1 MWSKLTSH
9 IGLWLA
15 HMDRDH
21 DDTRKAQLR
30 ESCSLSV
37 LNQRHLSIVRNS
49 KSSDNLHRVVLHVT
63 PPTTRKPT
71 IFFNLRKSRKRE
83 KCSKKDE
90 QANENDSDKGK
101 FCGNTS
107 GIYKKHPDKIQIRND
122 KKSPLPAVLS
132 NLKND
137 DMAQSWQSSNLS
149 SSKSLFNLFRTT
161 RSRSGINNCIVS
173 AYPDPCCSSSAS
185 DPRSTLSSMEEKRS
199 SSIIRRRRPRSA
211 HLDPNTLVFPPREMP
226 VQDISELYR
235 RIEKLGE
242 GSYAVVY
249 KCESRS
255 DGSIVA
261 LKEIKIHNQ
270 EGLPFTAIREA
281 SLLRALRHS
290 NIVTLHDIVHEQNS
304 LVFVFE
310 YMKTDLSKYLEQHRT
325 GLEQMQV
332 RLFLFQLLRG
342 LAFCHSKKILHRD
355 LKPQNLLLNGNG
367 ELKLADFG
375 LARAKSVPSRTYS
388 HEVVTLWYRPP
399 DVLLGSTD
407 YSTSLDLW
415 GVGCIFAEMCTGE
428 ALFQGVTNNVTD
440 QLDRIF
446 SIRGIPDPKKWPE
459 VLKLPHYS
467 PNFHPPYQEL
477 DWSEI
482 DKSLVKLKSGQSL
495 LSNFLQ
501 LNPTDRISA
510 NGAMMHPYF
519 GCFPS
524 SIHLLP
530 PTASIYSLPKIRSLQ
545 YSFLTF

>member
-1 MWSKLTSH
+1 MN
-9 IGLWLA
+9 G
-15 HMDRDH
+15 
-21 DDTRKAQLR
+21 
-30 ESCSLSV
+30 
-37 LNQRHLSIVRNS
+37 
-49 KSSDNLHRVVLHVT
+49 DNV
-63 PPTTRKPT
+63 
-71 IFFNLRKSRKRE
+71 
-83 KCSKKDE
+83 
-90 QANENDSDKGK
+90 
-101 FCGNTS
+101 
-107 GIYKKHPDKIQIRND
+107 
-122 KKSPLPAVLS
+122 
-132 NLKND
+132 
-137 DMAQSWQSSNLS
+137 
-149 SSKSLFNLFRTT
+149 KSLFNLFRTT
-161 RSRSGINNCIVS
+161 RSRSGTNNCIVS
-173 AYPDPCCSSSAS
+173 AYPDPCCSSSTS

-199 SSIIRRRRPRSA
+199 SSVIRRRRPRSA

-310 YMKTDLSKYLEQHRT
+310 YMKTDLSKYLELHST

-332 RLFLFQLLRG
+332 RLLLFQLLRG
-342 LAFCHSKKILHRD
+342 LAFCHAKKILHRD

-388 HEVVTLWYRPP
+388 HEVVTLW
-399 DVLLGSTD
+399 L
-407 YSTSLDLW
+407 
-415 GVGCIFAEMCTGE
+415 GVGCIFAEMCTG
-428 ALFQGVTNNVTD
+428 V
-440 QLDRIF
+440 
-446 SIRGIPDPKKWPE
+446 PDPAKWPE

-467 PNFHPPYQEL
+467 PSFYPPYQEL
-477 DWSEI
+477 AWNEI
-482 DKSLVKLKSGQSL
+482 HKSL
-495 LSNFLQ
+495 
-501 LNPTDRISA
+501 LNPADRISA
-510 NGAMMHPYF
+510 SGAMMHPYF

-545 YSFLTF
+545 YSTLML

>member
-15 HMDRDH
+15 HVDRDH
-21 DDTRKAQLR
+21 DDTRKTQLR

-37 LNQRHLSIVRNS
+37 LNHRHLSIVKNS
-49 KSSDNLHRVVLHVT
+49 RSSDNLHRVVLHVT
-63 PPTTRKPT
+63 PPTSRKFT

-83 KCSKKDE
+83 KYNKKDSRTSD
-90 QANENDSDKGK
+90 NDTDKGK
-101 FCGNTS
+101 FCGS
-107 GIYKKHPDKIQIRND
+107 AFSAYKKHPDKEQSKNNNNSSQPPISSTLRN
-122 KKSPLPAVLS
+122 
-132 NLKND
+132 N
-137 DMAQSWQSSNLS
+137 DMAQSWQLSNLS
-149 SSKSLFNLFRTT
+149 SSRSLFNLFRTT
-161 RSRSGINNCIVS
+161 RSRSGTNNCIVS
-173 AYPDPCCSSSAS
+173 ACPDPCCSSSTS

-199 SSIIRRRRPRSA
+199 SSVIRRRRPRSA
-211 HLDPNTLVFPPREMP
+211 HLDPNTLVFPPREVP

-249 KCESRS
+249 KCESKS

-310 YMKTDLSKYLEQHRT
+310 YMKTDLSKYLELHST

-342 LAFCHSKKILHRD
+342 LAFCHAKKILHRD
-355 LKPQNLLLNGNG
+355 LKPQNLLLNSNG

-415 GVGCIFAEMCTGE
+415 GVGCIFAEMCTGV
-428 ALFQGVTNNVTD
+428 ALFPGTTDIGD
-440 QLDRIF
+440 QLNRIF

-467 PNFHPPYQEL
+467 PSFYPPYREL
-477 DWSEI
+477 SWSEI
-482 DKSLVKLKSGQSL
+482 HKSLVRLKNGQSL
-495 LSNFLQ
+495 LSHFLQ

-530 PTASIYSLPKIRSLQ
+530 PTTSIYSLPEMRSLH
-545 YSFLTF
+545 YSTLTL

>member
-1 MWSKLTSH
+1 MRS
-9 IGLWLA
+9 LWLA
-15 HMDRDH
+15 HIDRDQGES
-21 DDTRKAQLR
+21 TKTQLR

-37 LNQRHLSIVRNS
+37 LNQQHLSIVRNS

-63 PPTTRKPT
+63 PPTSRKASV
-71 IFFNLRKSRKRE
+71 FFNLRKSRKRE
-83 KCSKKDE
+83 KYGWKDDRN
-90 QANENDSDKGK
+90 NENDADKK
-101 FCGNTS
+101 VNS
-107 GIYKKHPDKIQIRND
+107 GGTFGTYKKHPDRIRPKND
-122 KKSPLPAVLS
+122 KNSPIPSVS
-132 NLKND
+132 STLKND

-149 SSKSLFNLFRTT
+149 TSRSLFNLFRTT
-161 RSRSGINNCIVS
+161 RSRSGTTNCIVS
-173 AYPDPCCSSSAS
+173 VRPDPCCSSSAS

-199 SSIIRRRRPRSA
+199 SSVIRRRRPRSA

-226 VQDISELYR
+226 IQNINELYR

-242 GSYAVVY
+242 GSYAIVY

-310 YMKTDLSKYLEQHRT
+310 YMKTDLSKYLEVHST

-342 LAFCHSKKILHRD
+342 LAFCHAKKILHRD
-355 LKPQNLLLNGNG
+355 LKPQNLLLNDNG

-415 GVGCIFAEMCTGE
+415 GVGCIFAEMCTGV
-428 ALFQGVTNNVTD
+428 ALFPGTKDVND

-446 SIRGIPDPKKWPE
+446 SIRGIPDAKKWPE

-467 PNFHPPYQEL
+467 PGFYPPYREL
-477 DWSEI
+477 AWDEI
-482 DKSLVKLKSGQSL
+482 HKSLIKLKNGQSL
-495 LSNFLQ
+495 LSLFLQ
-501 LNPTDRISA
+501 LNPADRISA

-545 YSFLTF
+545 YSALTV

>member
-9 IGLWLA
+9 IGLWLT

-21 DDTRKAQLR
+21 DDTRKTQLR

-37 LNQRHLSIVRNS
+37 LNQRHLSIVKNF

-83 KCSKKDE
+83 KYSKKDE
-90 QANENDSDKGK
+90 RAKENDNTDKGK
-101 FCGNTS
+101 F
-107 GIYKKHPDKIQIRND
+107 GIYKKHPDKVQIRND
-122 KKSPLPAVLS
+122 NNSPLQAVLS

-161 RSRSGINNCIVS
+161 RSRSGTNNCIVS
-173 AYPDPCCSSSAS
+173 ACPDPCCSSSTS

-199 SSIIRRRRPRSA
+199 SSVIRRRRPRSA

-255 DGSIVA
+255 DGNIVA

-482 DKSLVKLKSGQSL
+482 DKSLARLKNGQSL

-545 YSFLTF
+545 YLFLTL

>member
-1 MWSKLTSH
+1 L
-9 IGLWLA
+9 
-15 HMDRDH
+15 
-21 DDTRKAQLR
+21 
-30 ESCSLSV
+30 
-37 LNQRHLSIVRNS
+37 LNSFFI
-49 KSSDNLHRVVLHVT
+49 SD
-63 PPTTRKPT
+63 
-71 IFFNLRKSRKRE
+71 RKSRKRE
-83 KCSKKDE
+83 KCNKKNSRISD
-90 QANENDSDKGK
+90 NDTDRGK
-101 FCGNTS
+101 FYGATF
-107 GIYKKHPDKIQIRND
+107 GAYKKHPDKIQPKND
-122 KKSPLPAVLS
+122 NSSPLPAVLS
-132 NLKND
+132 TLRNND
-137 DMAQSWQSSNLS
+137 VMAQSWQSSNLS
-149 SSKSLFNLFRTT
+149 SSRSLFNLFRTT
-161 RSRSGINNCIVS
+161 RSRSGTNNCIVS
-173 AYPDPCCSSSAS
+173 ACPDPCCSSSTS

-199 SSIIRRRRPRSA
+199 SSVIRRRRPRSA

-226 VQDISELYR
+226 VQDINELYR

-304 LVFVFE
+304 
-310 YMKTDLSKYLEQHRT
+310 
-325 GLEQMQV
+325 
-332 RLFLFQLLRG
+332 
-342 LAFCHSKKILHRD
+342 D

-415 GVGCIFAEMCTGE
+415 GVGCIFAEMCTGV
-428 ALFQGVTNNVTD
+428 ALFPGTKDVSD

-467 PNFHPPYQEL
+467 PSFYPPYREL
-477 DWSEI
+477 PWSEI
-482 DKSLVKLKSGQSL
+482 HKSLVRLKNGQSL
-495 LSNFLQ
+495 LSHFLQ
-501 LNPTDRISA
+501 LNPADRISA

-545 YSFLTF
+545 YSTLTL

>member
-1 MWSKLTSH
+1 
-9 IGLWLA
+9 
-15 HMDRDH
+15 
-21 DDTRKAQLR
+21 
-30 ESCSLSV
+30 
-37 LNQRHLSIVRNS
+37 
-49 KSSDNLHRVVLHVT
+49 
-63 PPTTRKPT
+63 
-71 IFFNLRKSRKRE
+71 
-83 KCSKKDE
+83 
-90 QANENDSDKGK
+90 
-101 FCGNTS
+101 
-107 GIYKKHPDKIQIRND
+107 
-122 KKSPLPAVLS
+122 
-132 NLKND
+132 
-137 DMAQSWQSSNLS
+137 
-149 SSKSLFNLFRTT
+149 
-161 RSRSGINNCIVS
+161 
-173 AYPDPCCSSSAS
+173 
-185 DPRSTLSSMEEKRS
+185 MEEKRS
-199 SSIIRRRRPRSA
+199 SSVIRRRRPRSA

-249 KCESRS
+249 KCE
-255 DGSIVA
+255 
-261 LKEIKIHNQ
+261 
-270 EGLPFTAIREA
+270 T

-446 SIRGIPDPKKWPE
+446 SIRGIPDPKKWP
-459 VLKLPHYS
+459 
-467 PNFHPPYQEL
+467 
-477 DWSEI
+477 
-482 DKSLVKLKSGQSL
+482 
-495 LSNFLQ
+495 
-501 LNPTDRISA
+501 
-510 NGAMMHPYF
+510 
-519 GCFPS
+519 
-524 SIHLLP
+524 
-530 PTASIYSLPKIRSLQ
+530 
-545 YSFLTF
+545 

>member
-9 IGLWLA
+9 IGLWLT
-15 HMDRDH
+15 HIDRDH
-21 DDTRKAQLR
+21 GNTTKAQLR

-37 LNQRHLSIVRNS
+37 LNQRNLSIVRNS
-49 KSSDNLHRVVLHVT
+49 KSSDNLHRVVLRAT
-63 PPTTRKPT
+63 PPTPRKST

-83 KCSKKDE
+83 KYSKKDE
-90 QANENDSDKGK
+90 RSNENGIDKGK
-101 FCGNTS
+101 FYSSAFGV
-107 GIYKKHPDKIQIRND
+107 YKKHADKIQPKSDNKSSLPTIASTLRNG
-122 KKSPLPAVLS
+122 
-132 NLKND
+132 

-149 SSKSLFNLFRTT
+149 SSRSLFNLFRTT
-161 RSRSGINNCIVS
+161 RSRSGTNNCIVS
-173 AYPDPCCSSSAS
+173 AYPDPCCSSSTS

-199 SSIIRRRRPRSA
+199 SSVIRRRRPRSA

-310 YMKTDLSKYLEQHRT
+310 YMKTDLSKYLELHST

-332 RLFLFQLLRG
+332 RLLLFQLLRG
-342 LAFCHSKKILHRD
+342 LAFCHAKKILHRD

-415 GVGCIFAEMCTGE
+415 GVGCIFAEMCTGA
-428 ALFQGVTNNVTD
+428 ALFPGTKDIAD

-446 SIRGIPDPKKWPE
+446 SIRGVPDPAKWPE

-467 PNFHPPYQEL
+467 PSFYPPYQEL
-477 DWSEI
+477 AWNEI
-482 DKSLVKLKSGQSL
+482 HKSLVRLKNGQSL
-495 LSNFLQ
+495 LSHLLQ
-501 LNPTDRISA
+501 LNPADRISA
-510 NGAMMHPYF
+510 SGAMMHPYF

-545 YSFLTF
+545 YSTLML